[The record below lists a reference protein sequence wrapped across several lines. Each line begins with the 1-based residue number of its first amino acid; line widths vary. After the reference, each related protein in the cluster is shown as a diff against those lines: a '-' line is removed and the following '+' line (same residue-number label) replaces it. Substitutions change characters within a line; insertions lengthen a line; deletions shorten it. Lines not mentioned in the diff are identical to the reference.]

1 MKWDD
6 VKNGVIGFLWA
17 LLICALIYMCHSC
30 TTVKYVPVETVKETV
45 RTEYSVRV
53 DSIRDSIYVTE
64 RTKGDTV
71 YLTKEVYKYKN
82 LLLTD
87 TVYVSKT
94 DTVTKVVEVKS
105 GGKEDTALTKWWK
118 KFTLSWRWF
127 GIGVIAA
134 VVVVGLLHIIR
145 KWKEKFF
152 T

>member
-1 MKWDD
+1 MRWDD

-53 DSIRDSIYVTE
+53 DSIRDSIYVIE

-118 KFTLSWRWF
+118 KFTLSRRWF
-127 GIGVIAA
+127 GIGVMVFSIA
-134 VVVVGLLHIIR
+134 VFIIYYIR
-145 KWKEKFF
+145 RRRC
-152 T
+152 